1 VHELGGGEK
10 FIYARWSGTGKEI
23 YSVTNQGRVVTLD
36 AATGAVVRDEPVPLD
51 ADVSRSILAAAFT
64 DDADLQAYSVGRKTS
79 NLYLFRGL

>member
-1 VHELGGGEK
+1 M
-10 FIYARWSGTGKEI
+10 
-23 YSVTNQGRVVTLD
+23 TLD
-36 AATGAVVRDEPVPLD
+36 AATGAVVRDAPVPLD